1 MYIHSLFFSSEC
13 AMITVIVHS
22 NPIVVTDTFARA
34 LHFLL
39 SFSYFFFLILLITD
53 APREYGANP

>member
-1 MYIHSLFFSSEC
+1 
-13 AMITVIVHS
+13 MITVIVHS